1 MRWSWGEGEGTYTG
15 QLHLSNL
22 AVNCRRLSNTFQL
35 LTITRGPT
43 IANSGC
49 DYKLLSDDRVGFL
62 KQPSDPASLR
72 RLPKLLPFCQQLDR
86 FSGPSFVSQSSFLF
100 SVISCPF
107 LPSSNP
113 NKQGPRP
120 SLATKFL
127 PSSPHSTLLPST
139 TRSRADASQEEHQ
152 EDHQEDHHGGTTAR
166 ESHGLYQVS
175 LPMCPEMAGHLNQ
188 WHIDADEYRPQIL

>member
-1 MRWSWGEGEGTYTG
+1 MRWKLRWSWGEGEGTYTG

-49 DYKLLSDDRVGFL
+49 DFKLLSDDRAGFL

-100 SVISCPF
+100 SVSSAPF
-107 LPSSNP
+107 FPPPTPTNRALVPPSPPSSFHP
-113 NKQGPRP
+113 HLTRHCSHPQPEVAQMRP
-120 SLATKFL
+120 KKSIKKSITVAPQPEKATDFTK
-127 PSSPHSTLLPST
+127 
-139 TRSRADASQEEHQ
+139 
-152 EDHQEDHHGGTTAR
+152 
-166 ESHGLYQVS
+166 
-175 LPMCPEMAGHLNQ
+175 
-188 WHIDADEYRPQIL
+188 